1 MRYAVEQFFSHYTHI
16 PPLDAEPSF
25 CGLRFA
31 ERGARSA
38 STNAPQTTDTAPRAP
53 QTMLAAP
60 LSLAYAPDIYA
71 VAPPHRDARNLTAA
85 NAFRAGADTCT
96 PNADHGCLDGTP
108 YDLSLIHI

>member
-1 MRYAVEQFFSHYTHI
+1 M
-16 PPLDAEPSF
+16 
-25 CGLRFA
+25 
-31 ERGARSA
+31 RGAHSA

-53 QTMLAAP
+53 QTMLSAP

-85 NAFRAGADTCT
+85 NAFRAGADCT

-108 YDLSLIHI
+108 YDYDTQFVCGSHTILKYSEEACCEQGRPFDTSAE